1 MPIATDIAF
10 ALAVLAVISTHLPTA
25 LRSFL
30 LTLAVVDDHFLLVFN
45 GAPEDKVFTV
55 PTVVAEAE
63 WTVVLDTAAQTDAKV
78 DEQHREV
85 SGGYELA
92 MPARSIAVLRA
103 APADAG

>member
-1 MPIATDIAF
+1 M
-10 ALAVLAVISTHLPTA
+10 TA
-25 LRSFL
+25 LGEFL
-30 LTLAVVDDHFLLVFN
+30 DHLGVEGGDVVGIAAGDQAVVDDHFLLVFN

-92 MPARSIAVLRA
+92 MPAR
-103 APADAG
+103 